1 MFLPLYQCF
10 VTSDYRAET
19 QVTKCTQRLTKHDLL
34 CIDSEG
40 VFCVCVHG
48 TGQKTCCQPSY

>member
-10 VTSDYRAET
+10 VTSGYRAET
-19 QVTKCTQRLTKHDLL
+19 QITKCTQCLTKHDLL

-48 TGQKTCCQPSY
+48 TG